1 MAEAVVSFVIER
13 VGDLLI
19 EEAQF
24 LSGVGDQ
31 VQDAKHE
38 LIRLRCFLEDAD
50 ARARHGDL
58 VFRNYVAEVREASYD
73 LEDVVATF
81 VFKAAFRRV
90 QGKRYVLSRFACV
103 LVDHHKVGSE
113 IGKIIAKLS
122 KSRLSFQANGVL
134 QSRER
139 EGASSSS
146 TGRQEGDFR
155 RTFSHTI
162 DSDFVGFEEN
172 IKELVMHLTK
182 DGSFYRVVS
191 ICGMG
196 GLGKTTL
203 ARQVYYHRDVRR
215 HFDCFAWASISQR
228 CQARDVWE
236 GILINLISPTA
247 EERRDIREMREN
259 EIARKLY
266 RVLQEKKCLVILDD
280 IWTGATWDSIKDAF
294 PDAHS
299 ESKMLLTTRNRDV
312 AFHADRRSILHEP
325 KCFDMN
331 ESWSL
336 FQKKIHFGTDVTNL
350 EDDERKKSLACQMLE
365 YCGGLPLAITVLGG
379 LLSSKQTVDEWETLL
394 KNIKVYIRKGK
405 LNEQGD
411 SESLGVSWVLGLSY
425 DELPYQLK
433 PCFLYFAYFPV
444 DFEIKVKELCRIWMA
459 EGFISDEDKAYE
471 CLSELVERCMVQ
483 VEKWGS
489 SGRIKTCR
497 IHDLM
502 QDLCLS
508 KALEENF
515 LQRIDFRSNDEALH
529 SSSFGMETNIRPTNK
544 VRRLAIYLSNNGAG
558 ELLSLIKEK
567 YGCLRS
573 LICFNQEP
581 QTSHL
586 EVMKPLLNQFPL
598 LRVLKFENLSRG
610 HVGKLPIEIGNLIHL
625 RLFSLKDSYVK
636 KLPSSIGNLRC
647 LETLDLRVK
656 TSYHQKQ
663 PQSTEIPLEIC
674 KLEQLRH
681 LYLPQYY
688 LVTDALSSLRS
699 NDLGNLQSNDLGNL
713 QLNDLGNLQTLVDV
727 SVAYSYLDGLEK
739 LTNLTKL
746 NVNLR
751 PQFKGTRS
759 MFSNLRSLAISSA
772 EDLDQYIYLRE
783 YLDEYPDEYPDA
795 QVEEGFTFADIKSL
809 IFSSP
814 QIYKLRLEVPLKFL
828 PKDSQ
833 FSPNLSKLTLVRTRL
848 KHDPMAVLEKLP
860 SLRIL
865 LLDYNS
871 FLRNDMVCSR
881 GGFPRLESLSICYL
895 NGLKEWKV
903 EEGALPS
910 LRCLRIVNCLR
921 LRTVPDGLIH
931 VITLKEIVIQ
941 HMLRQFQ
948 RMVGQGGEDFYKV
961 QHVPSLTFM
970 NTLNF

>member
-19 EEAQF
+19 KEAQF

-31 VQDAKHE
+31 VEDARHE
-38 LIRLRCFLEDAD
+38 LQQLRCFLEDAD
-50 ARARHGDL
+50 ARARHGNL
-58 VFRNYVAEVREASYD
+58 VFRNYVAEVREAAYD
-73 LEDVVATF
+73 LEDVVATC
-81 VFKAAFRRV
+81 VLKAAFRRV
-90 QGKRYVLSRFACV
+90 QGKRYVLTRIACG
-103 LVDHHKVGSE
+103 LLDLHKVGSE
-113 IGKIIAKLS
+113 IGKITAKLS
-122 KSRLSFQANGVL
+122 KSRVSFQANGVL

-182 DGSFYRVVS
+182 DESFYRVVS

-247 EERRDIREMREN
+247 EEKRDIREMREN

-294 PDAHS
+294 PDAHT
-299 ESKMLLTTRNRDV
+299 ESKMLFTTRNRDV

-336 FQKKIHFGTDVTNL
+336 FQKKIHFGSDVTNL
-350 EDDERKKSLACQMLE
+350 EDDKRMKSLACQMLE

-405 LNEQGD
+405 LHEQGD
-411 SESLGVSWVLGLSY
+411 SKSLSVSWVLGLSY
-425 DELPYQLK
+425 DELPYHLK
-433 PCFLYFAYFPV
+433 PCFLHLAYFPE

-471 CLSELVERCMVQ
+471 CLIELVERCMVH

-497 IHDLM
+497 VHDLM

-515 LQRIDFRSNDEALH
+515 LQRVDFHSNDEALH

-544 VRRLAIYLSNNGAG
+544 VRRLAIYLSNNGAD
-558 ELLSLIKEK
+558 ELLSLIKK
-567 YGCLRS
+567 KDGCLRS
-573 LICFNQEP
+573 FICFNQEP
-581 QTSHL
+581 ETSYL
-586 EVMKPLLNQFPL
+586 EVMKPLLNQFHL
-598 LRVLKFENLSRG
+598 LRVLKFENLTRG
-610 HVGKLPIEIGNLIHL
+610 RVGILPKEIGDLIHL
-625 RLFSLKDSYVK
+625 RLFSLKDSYVE

-647 LETLDLRVK
+647 LQTLDLRVK
-656 TSYHQKQ
+656 TSYHQKK
-663 PQSTEIPLEIC
+663 PQRTEIPFEIC

-681 LYLPQYY
+681 LYLPQNYF
-688 LVTDALSSLRS
+688 LKGNFESRLR
-699 NDLGNLQSNDLGNL
+699 
-713 QLNDLGNLQTLVDV
+713 LNDLSNLQTLVDV
-727 SVAYSYLDGLEK
+727 SVNYYYLHELGK

-746 NVNLR
+746 KVNLGA
-751 PQFKGTRS
+751 QFRGIRI
-759 MFSNLRSLAISSA
+759 MFSNLRSLAISYA
-772 EDLDQYIYLRE
+772 GPGVIVTHEH
-783 YLDEYPDEYPDA
+783 LDEDH
-795 QVEEGFTFADIKSL
+795 QVPQEREPRFTFADIESFIL
-809 IFSSP
+809 SSP
-814 QIYKLRLEVPLKFL
+814 QLYKLHLQKFFFPVLPLDQGQLANAVCKIC
-828 PKDSQ
+828 
-833 FSPNLSKLTLVRTRL
+833 TRL
-848 KHDPMAVLEKLP
+848 GHDPMAVLEKLP

-865 LLDYNS
+865 LLDYDS
-871 FLRNDMVCSR
+871 FMGNDMVCSR

-895 NGLKEWKV
+895 DAFKEWKV

-910 LRCLRIVNCLR
+910 LRCLHIVNCLR
-921 LRTVPDGLIH
+921 LRTVPDGLIY

-970 NTLNF
+970 NILDF

>member
-19 EEAQF
+19 KEAQF

-31 VQDAKHE
+31 VEDARHE
-38 LIRLRCFLEDAD
+38 LQRLRCFLEDAD

-58 VFRNYVAEVREASYD
+58 VFRNYVAEVREAAYD

-81 VFKAAFRRV
+81 VLKAAFRRV
-90 QGKRYVLSRFACV
+90 QDKRYVLSRFACV

-113 IGKIIAKLS
+113 IGKITAKLS
-122 KSRLSFQANGVL
+122 KSRVSFQANGL

-146 TGRQEGDFR
+146 TGRQEGYFR

-182 DGSFYRVVS
+182 DESFYRVVS

-236 GILINLISPTA
+236 GILINLISPTVD
-247 EERRDIREMREN
+247 ERRDIREMREN

-294 PDAHS
+294 PDAHT
-299 ESKMLLTTRNRDV
+299 ESKMLFTTRNRDV

-336 FQKKIHFGTDVTNL
+336 FQKKIHFGSDVTNL
-350 EDDERKKSLACQMLE
+350 EDDERRKSLACQMLE

-433 PCFLYFAYFPV
+433 PCFLYFAYFPE

-544 VRRLAIYLSNNGAG
+544 VRRLAIYLSNNGAD
-558 ELLSLIKEK
+558 ELLSLIKK
-567 YGCLRS
+567 KDGYLRS

-581 QTSHL
+581 ETSYL
-586 EVMKPLLNQFPL
+586 EGMKPLLNQFHL
-598 LRVLKFENLSRG
+598 LRVLKFENLTRG
-610 HVGKLPIEIGNLIHL
+610 RVGILPKEIGDLIHL
-625 RLFSLKDSYVK
+625 RLFSLKDSYVE

-647 LETLDLRVK
+647 LQTLDLRLK

-663 PQSTEIPLEIC
+663 LQRTEIPCEIC

-681 LYLPQYY
+681 LYLPQNYF
-688 LVTDALSSLRS
+688 VKGILR
-699 NDLGNLQSNDLGNL
+699 
-713 QLNDLGNLQTLVDV
+713 LNDLSNLQTLVDV
-727 SVAYSYLDGLEK
+727 SVSYLDGLEK

-746 NVNLR
+746 KVNLLS
-751 PQFKGTRS
+751 QFVGTRS
-759 MFSNLRSLAISSA
+759 MFSSLQSLAISSTLFNHLVPRDI
-772 EDLDQYIYLRE
+772 ES
-783 YLDEYPDEYPDA
+783 
-795 QVEEGFTFADIKSL
+795 FTFDDVKSL
-809 IFSSP
+809 ILSSP
-814 QIYKLRLEVPLKFL
+814 QIYKLHLRLPLKFL
-828 PKDSQ
+828 PSDSQ
-833 FSPNLSKLTLVRTRL
+833 FSPNLIKLTLVHTRL
-848 KHDPMAVLEKLP
+848 DHDPMTVLEKLP

-865 LLDYNS
+865 HLDYDS
-871 FLRNDMVCSR
+871 FIRNDMVCRS

-895 NGLKEWKV
+895 NTFKEWKV

-910 LRCLRIVNCLR
+910 LRCLHIVNCLR
-921 LRTVPDGLIH
+921 LRTVPDGLIY

-970 NTLNF
+970 NTLDF